1 MDQSAWEVRRDIEQ
15 TRQDLDEDLDALGEK
30 MSPRQ
35 AVRRRTDRMRGTL
48 TSVRERVMG
57 TAEDASSGIAS
68 GAGSVRDK
76 AADVTSSVSDTAEH
90 AADTI
95 KTQAGGNPIAVGV
108 VAFGF
113 GALIGSMLP
122 ETKTER
128 DAAPQLREHVVEP
141 VKHTATDAARDVT
154 KELKGKAED
163 AADRIKESAQQGA
176 EHVRDDAGQRMDEMK
191 GQLMERSQ
199 GTDAQG

>member
-57 TAEDASSGIAS
+57 TAEDASSNLAS

-76 AADVTSSVSDTAEH
+76 AAGMASTVSETASG

-95 KTQAGGNPIAVGV
+95 KSQADGNPIAVGV

-128 DAAPQLREHVVEP
+128 DAAPQLREHLVEP
-141 VKHTATDAARDVT
+141 IKHTATDAARDVT
-154 KELKGKAED
+154 QELKGSAED

-176 EHVRDDAGQRMDEMK
+176 EHVRDDAHHQIDEMK
-191 GQLMERSQ
+191 GQIEGKSRE
-199 GTDAQG
+199 TDAQE